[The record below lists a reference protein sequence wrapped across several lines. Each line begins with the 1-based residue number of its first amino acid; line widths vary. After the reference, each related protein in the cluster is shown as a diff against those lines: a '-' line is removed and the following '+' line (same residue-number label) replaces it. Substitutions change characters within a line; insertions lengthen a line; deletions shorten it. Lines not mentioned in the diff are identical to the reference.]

1 QESSKDIMSDMKV
14 DDVSE
19 GIELNPS
26 EGKAMPSA
34 EQESSALNLLLFPL
48 YNHSREDML
57 RSPKGPLRHFG
68 QSCSKTP
75 VDLTIFSTVD
85 GVNAASEG
93 VNENNGDNNSGDQ

>member
-1 QESSKDIMSDMKV
+1 MSDMKV

-34 EQESSALNLLLFPL
+34 EQEDHERAYFDSADWALGKVF
-48 YNHSREDML
+48 REDML

-68 QSCSKTP
+68 QSCSKNP